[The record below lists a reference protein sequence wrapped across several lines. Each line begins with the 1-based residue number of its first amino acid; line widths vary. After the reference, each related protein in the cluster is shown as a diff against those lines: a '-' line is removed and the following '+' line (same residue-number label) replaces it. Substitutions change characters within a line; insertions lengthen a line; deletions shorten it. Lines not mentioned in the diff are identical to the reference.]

1 MEKILN
7 YVGPKNFHFFNFL
20 QHISCP
26 NPGTACQLDDQA
38 WFKPKKPKQEQQ
50 HKPQKEQNQQQNL
63 LQRKVDDSW

>member
-1 MEKILN
+1 MWAQRTFISSIS
-7 YVGPKNFHFFNFL
+7 FNT
-20 QHISCP
+20 

-50 HKPQKEQNQQQNL
+50 HKPQKEPNQQQNL